1 MEPTNIKNE
10 IAKLK
15 SLIVIEKQNMN
26 IAMIERNFSA
36 YGNHNAKWVDY
47 NFKLKQLKAQKYDR
61 RNKAT
66 IT

>member
-47 NFKLKQLKAQKYDR
+47 NFKLKQLKAQGIDMVE
-61 RNKAT
+61 
-66 IT
+66 